1 MYVDELNFL
10 PPEYDSGL
18 LITALWPERTNIHV
32 SSIGTHTH
40 IYIVTTAM
48 EQYISM

>member
-18 LITALWPERTNIHV
+18 LITALWHLVKGPSAAQAQVTDEHV
-32 SSIGTHTH
+32 
-40 IYIVTTAM
+40 
-48 EQYISM
+48 